1 MPEIEIRAATAD
13 DIHALMALDHSYASE
28 YVWQMEIQ
36 RDEHEIS
43 IAFREARLPR
53 SVQVKYPRNPQVL
66 ADEWTQRDGLLV
78 ATMAGEL
85 VGYTCLMN
93 NMAPNT
99 TWITD
104 LVVKRRVRHQG
115 IGSALILA
123 AQDWALHKQSRRVIL
138 EMQPKNHPAI
148 SLAHKLGFELC
159 GYNDHYYTNHD
170 IALFFSKW
178 LR

>member
-1 MPEIEIRAATAD
+1 MPEIQIRAANAD
-13 DIHALMALDHSYASE
+13 DIHALMALDHSFASD
-28 YVWQMEIQ
+28 YVWQMDIQ
-36 RDEHEIS
+36 KDEHELR

-53 SVQVKYPRNPQVL
+53 SVQVAYPRNPHLL
-66 ADEWTQRDGLLV
+66 ADEWTRRDGLLV
-78 ATMAGEL
+78 AATGGEL
-85 VGYTCLMN
+85 VGYSSLMN
-93 NMAPNT
+93 NMAPKT

-104 LVVKRRVRHQG
+104 LVVMRRLRRQG

-123 AQDWALHKQSRRVIL
+123 SQEWALQKHSRRVIL
-138 EMQPKNHPAI
+138 EMQPKNYPAI

-159 GYNDHYYTNHD
+159 GYNDHYYINHD